1 MGNPVPVNSTA
12 TTVNKAID
20 GVFTVGVGL
29 AETAIKAEVP
39 FLALPIISTIFDW
52 LLKMIANKI
61 YQYFALFVTFE
72 IIDVQVSGQ
81 VSDSQKALAA
91 LKAAQA
97 KGDPVEIAKALKDFN
112 DATDHLTHWDGGA
125 NPGSL

>member
-1 MGNPVPVNSTA
+1 MATPVPVNPTA

-52 LLKMIANKI
+52 LLSLIANKI
-61 YQYFALFVTFE
+61 YQYFSLFVTFE
-72 IIDVQVSGQ
+72 IIDIQVSGQ
-81 VSDSQKALAA
+81 VSDSKKALAA

-97 KGDPVEIAKALKDFN
+97 KGDRIEIDKALKEFRA
-112 DATDHLTHWDGGA
+112 ATDHLTHWDGGA
-125 NPGSL
+125 SPGSL